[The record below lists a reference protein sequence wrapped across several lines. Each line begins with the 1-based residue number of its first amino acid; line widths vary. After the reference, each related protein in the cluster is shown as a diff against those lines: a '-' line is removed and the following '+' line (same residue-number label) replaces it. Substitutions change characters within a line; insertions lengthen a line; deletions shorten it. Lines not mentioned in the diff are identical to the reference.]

1 MEEGTSSCVSCNR
14 TQASKVSLKKLPKKD
29 SRSSVQERIRLWM
42 CLWLY
47 DERNEST
54 SGLKRLVHPLEATP
68 WRPQTGTD
76 HRGQAPGSA
85 SPCSV
90 SLHARFLSFLIFRGR
105 SRFAHDSF
113 GWTNHGLDVSN
124 TTFHKGV
131 GPGSQD
137 PSYVPRP
144 GNCLC
149 GETVHPWNNCSPIF
163 HERLSL
169 GKMKLC
175 VHQSVTDSISILI
188 LTWKQRTHSIV

>member
-1 MEEGTSSCVSCNR
+1 MRFLRSN
-14 TQASKVSLKKLPKKD
+14 ASLKRIREEITEKASKD

-54 SGLKRLVHPLEATP
+54 SGLRRLVHPLEATP

-90 SLHARFLSFLIFRGR
+90 SLHAKFLSFLIFRGR
-105 SRFAHDSF
+105 WFAHDSF
-113 GWTNHGLDVSN
+113 RWTNHGLNVPN

-137 PSYVPRP
+137 SSCALGP

-149 GETVHPWNNCSPIF
+149 RETVYPWNNCSPIF
-163 HERLSL
+163 HERLGL

-175 VHQSVTDSISILI
+175 VHQSVTDSI
-188 LTWKQRTHSIV
+188 